1 MTEYT
6 PSSSP
11 RWGATTKLVVS
22 LTAIVIVAAFLIRF
36 QTLIIPVA
44 FAFVLAYLFQP
55 FASLLDRI
63 PRISW
68 RLSVGLTYILLI
80 LILASLLTLSGLGIV
95 TQTQSLINLLQNSLD
110 EVPTLLNDSAMWVTE
125 RTQALPIPTIDLSK
139 IDLETI
145 TQDLLAYVQPLLGST
160 GQVIGSFASG
170 AAGFF
175 GWFAFVLLVSYFILS
190 ESGGLRENLLRF
202 EVPGYAEDFKR
213 LGQELGRIWNAFL
226 RGQMII
232 FSLAFIFYFF
242 VLSVLGVR
250 YAIGLALLAGI
261 SKFLPYIGPAM
272 VWVALALVSYFQPD
286 KLFGMEAWMYTVLV
300 ILIALIFDQILDG
313 LITPRILADA
323 LSVHPAAVL
332 VSALIFADLI
342 GILGII
348 IAAPMLATF
357 VLFGRYMMRKM
368 LDRDPW
374 HDLGRRKGAP
384 PLKILETVRTFFGR
398 LPLFRKAAQ
407 AELESDNAP
416 EERDDAQG

>member
-1 MTEYT
+1 MIEKT
-6 PSSSP
+6 PSPSP
-11 RWGATTKLVVS
+11 QWNTTTKLVVS
-22 LTAIVIVAAFLIRF
+22 LTMIVVVAGFLIRF
-36 QTLIIPVA
+36 QTLIVPVTIA
-44 FAFVLAYLFQP
+44 FILAYLFQP
-55 FASLLDRI
+55 FAALLDRV

-68 RLSVGLTYILLI
+68 RMSVGITYLLLI
-80 LILASLLTLSGLGIV
+80 LIFASLLTLSGWGIV
-95 TQTQSLINLLQNSLD
+95 SQTQSLINLLQNSLE
-110 EVPTLLNDSAMWVTE
+110 EVPTLLNNSAMWVTE
-125 RTQALPIPTIDLSK
+125 RSQNLPIPIDLSSL
-139 IDLETI
+139 DLETVG
-145 TQDLLAYVQPLLGST
+145 QELLSYVQPLLGST
-160 GQVIGSFASG
+160 GQVLGSFASG

-175 GWFAFVLLVSYFILS
+175 GWAAFVMLVSYFILS
-190 ESGGLRENLLRF
+190 ESGGLRENLLKF
-202 EVPGYAEDFKR
+202 EIPGYAEDFKR

-232 FSLAFIFYFF
+232 FTLAFLFYFF
-242 VLSVLGVR
+242 VLSVVGVR

-272 VWVALALVSYFQPD
+272 VWIALALVSYFQAF
-286 KLFGMEAWMYTVLV
+286 KLFGMDPWAYTLLV
-300 ILIALIFDQILDG
+300 ILIALVFDQILDG

-374 HDLGRRKGAP
+374 TDISRREGAP
-384 PLKILETVRTFFGR
+384 PLKMLVAVRSFFNR
-398 LPLFRKAAQ
+398 LPFRRTAAQ
-407 AELESDNAP
+407 ADAESVNAP
-416 EERDDAQG
+416 EEAE